1 MAKKS
6 FLAGVDKE
14 TRDKIYELRRQS
26 KEKAKKEADKQSE
39 QYKDK
44 LLELQ
49 KSFNDAIEE
58 AKKDDLIPKLTT
70 IAKIGQLPSKPPKR
84 WATTFN
90 RIFGRK
96 KAKAKA
102 KTQAKSAVSRIKES
116 VSKAVSKPA
125 PKKTPSKKKTP
136 AKKK

>member
-14 TRDKIYELRRQS
+14 TRDKIYKLRRDS

-39 QYKDK
+39 RYQGK

-49 KSFNDAIEE
+49 KRFNDAIEE
-58 AKKDDLIPKLTT
+58 AKEDDLIPKNTT

-84 WATTFN
+84 WATTYN

-102 KTQAKSAVSRIKES
+102 KSAVSRVVDT

-125 PKKTPSKKKTP
+125 PKKTASKKKTP

>member
-14 TRDKIYELRRQS
+14 TRDKIYDLRRVA
-26 KEKAKKEADKQSE
+26 KENAKKVEDKKSE
-39 QYKDK
+39 QYKNK
-44 LLELQ
+44 LLALQ
-49 KSFNDAIEE
+49 KEFNLALEE
-58 AKKDDLIPKLTT
+58 AKDDKLIPKNTT
-70 IAKIGQLPSKPPKR
+70 IAKIGMLPSKPPKR

-96 KAKAKA
+96 KVKAKVKA
-102 KTQAKSAVSRIKES
+102 TAKSAVSRIS
-116 VSKAVSKPA
+116 SAVSKAVSSPKPKA
-125 PKKTPSKKKTP
+125 KKKAP

>member
-14 TRDKIYELRRQS
+14 TRDKIYDLRRVA
-26 KEKAKKEADKQSE
+26 KENAKKIEDKKSE
-39 QYKDK
+39 QYKNK
-44 LLELQ
+44 LLTLQ
-49 KSFNDAIEE
+49 KEFNLALEE
-58 AKKDDLIPKLTT
+58 AKDDKLIPQNTT
-70 IAKIGQLPSKPPKR
+70 IAKIGMLPSKAPKR

-96 KAKAKA
+96 RAKAKP
-102 KTQAKSAVSRIKES
+102 KAKSAVSIIS
-116 VSKAVSKPA
+116 SAVSKAVSSPKPKA
-125 PKKTPSKKKTP
+125 KKATSNKKAP

>member
-6 FLAGVDKE
+6 FLYGVDKE
-14 TRDKIYELRRQS
+14 TQKAIRELRRKS
-26 KEKAKKEADKQSE
+26 LEEAKKAEDSKSE

-44 LLELQ
+44 LIALQ
-49 KSFNDAIEE
+49 KDFNAAIDE
-58 AKKDDLIPKLTT
+58 AKKDNLIPKNTN

-84 WATTFN
+84 WATTYN

-96 KAKAKA
+96 KAKAKS
-102 KTQAKSAVSRIKES
+102 KPQAKSAVSRVVDS

-125 PKKTPSKKKTP
+125 PKAK
-136 AKKK
+136 AKKKKSPPKK